1 MQDDQQSSGTVIIAN
16 QISQSSHL
24 FAWFPLEI
32 NQDTKWILSHVSNL
46 FASRLFGLE
55 SSEYLI

>member
-1 MQDDQQSSGTVIIAN
+1 MQDDQQSSGTAITAN
-16 QISQSSHL
+16 QMSQSSHL

-46 FASRLFGLE
+46 FASRLSGLE
-55 SSEYLI
+55 PSEYLV

>member
-1 MQDDQQSSGTVIIAN
+1 MQDAQQSSGTAITAN
-16 QISQSSHL
+16 QISQSSHI

-32 NQDTKWILSHVSNL
+32 NQDIKWISSHVSNL

-55 SSEYLI
+55 PSEYLV